1 MQIYLKVKMQYAAGL
16 NRVDIRHVGDLN
28 VPMFHVFSLKSWSI
42 LSLNGC
48 IAFFSCSFMIGCYKY
63 RMKTALFP
71 AVPAVT

>member
-1 MQIYLKVKMQYAAGL
+1 MQIYLKVKMQCAEGL
-16 NRVDIRHVGDLN
+16 NRADIRHVGHLY
-28 VPMFHVFSLKSWSI
+28 VPMFRVLSLKSWSV

-48 IAFFSCSFMIGCYKY
+48 IAFFPCSFMIGCYKY